1 MTGRPPLLSI
11 GLLSASLLAYEI
23 CLMHLFAIIQ
33 YHHFAYMIISLALLG
48 YGSSGTFLAIFRERL
63 RGRYAEYYVSCVVL
77 FSSTALLSFLLAQ
90 AVPFNGLELFWDIRQ
105 TAYLALL
112 FLLLFLPFFFGAV
125 AIGMT
130 LDVYRQ
136 SVANVYGS
144 DLVGAGIGSLI
155 ILFLLWLVLPD
166 HLLIVISGMGLVA
179 AAVALPELSVKRPLL
194 KACGLLG
201 LFALLAAIGQYY
213 PLQPT
218 PYKPLQQYLRVA
230 GAKIVAERASPL
242 GLVQVLESPNI
253 PLRYAPGMSLV
264 SGWEPLEQKGVFING
279 DGLSVI
285 TRFPEKIE
293 RLNYLDQ
300 MTSTL
305 PYHLQQ
311 PKNTLILG
319 IGGGQDILQAR
330 YHDLKD
336 ITAVELNGQLV
347 DLLTG
352 EYAEYSGHLLN
363 EYVRV
368 HIGDMRGF
376 MAENRQQFDL
386 IQLALVD
393 SFFPSASGLYA
404 LRENYLYTVEA
415 MHEYLHHLT
424 PQGYLSITRWAKNPP
439 RDSLKLLSTAVAA
452 LQQSGVADV
461 GHHLALI
468 RGWQT
473 STLLVKASE
482 FSMAEIDRIK
492 EFCRDRAFDIVFS
505 QATGEDLANRYNLLP
520 DSTFFQAARALV
532 GPDAADFTARYKYNL
547 VPATDDRPYFH
558 HFFKWAALQEF
569 LRLKESGGAA
579 LLESGYPILITVLAV
594 AVVLSLLLIMGPLFL
609 LQSPKKQGGREEK
622 VRRWKV
628 VAYFFFIGVA
638 FLLVEIACIQKCML
652 FLHHPV
658 YAISTVI
665 SSFLVFAGFGSL
677 RAQRLSEHPFPG
689 KLVDRVIAGIVA
701 LCLGYLLLLGKV
713 FVLVGDLPLVGRI
726 LLTAV
731 CIAPLAFLMG
741 MPFPLALSRLSD
753 EAGELVPWAWGING
767 CGSVIS
773 SMLATL
779 LAIHFG
785 FNTVL
790 AVAMLLYVAVA
801 CCFPTI
807 GRSCGNVSQSCR
819 G

>member
-63 RGRYAEYYVSCVVL
+63 RARYVVYFVSCVVL
-77 FSSTALLSFLLAQ
+77 FGSTAPLSFLLAQ

-105 TAYLALL
+105 TFYLALL

-136 SVANVYGS
+136 ATANVYGS
-144 DLVGAGIGSLI
+144 DLFGAGIGSLI
-155 ILFLLWLVLPD
+155 ILLLLWLVLPD
-166 HLLIVISGMGLVA
+166 HLLVAISGMGFVA
-179 AAVALPELSVKRPLL
+179 AAVALSELSVKRSLF
-194 KACGLLG
+194 KASGLLG
-201 LFALLAAIGQYY
+201 LFGLLAVIGHHY

-230 GAKIVAERASPL
+230 GAKIVAERSSPL
-242 GLVQVLESPNI
+242 GMVQVLESPNT

-264 SGWEPLEQKGVFING
+264 SGREPLEQKGIFING
-279 DGLSVI
+279 DGLSAI

-293 RLNYLDQ
+293 QLGYLDQ
-300 MTSTL
+300 MTSAL
-305 PYHLQQ
+305 PYHLQEPQ
-311 PKNTLILG
+311 NTLILG

-330 YHDLKD
+330 YHDLKE

-352 EYAEYSGHLLN
+352 EYAEYSGNLLRDH
-363 EYVRV
+363 VRV

-376 MAENRQQFDL
+376 MTENRQQFDL

-415 MHEYLHHLT
+415 MHEYLHHLA
-424 PQGYLSITRWAKNPP
+424 PQGYLAITRWVKNPP
-439 RDSLKLLSTAVAA
+439 RDSLKLLATAVAA

-461 GHHLALI
+461 GRHLALV

-473 STLLVKASE
+473 STLLVKAGE
-482 FSMAEIDRIK
+482 FSMVEIDRIK
-492 EFCRDRAFDIVFS
+492 EFCRTRAFDIVFS
-505 QATGEDLANRYNLLP
+505 HATGEDLANRYNLLP

-532 GPDAADFTARYKYNL
+532 GPDAADFIARYKYNL
-547 VPATDDRPYFH
+547 LPATDDRPYFH
-558 HFFKWAALQEF
+558 HFFKWSALQEF

-579 LLESGYPILITVLAV
+579 LLESGYPILIAVLAV
-594 AVVLSLLLIMGPLFL
+594 AVVLSYLLIMGPLFL
-609 LQSPKKQGGREEK
+609 LQSSKSQGGRE

-638 FLLVEIACIQKCML
+638 FLLVEIAWIQKCML

-665 SSFLVFAGFGSL
+665 ASFLVFAGFGSL
-677 RAQRLSEHPFPG
+677 CAQQLSEHPFPG
-689 KLVDRVIAGIVA
+689 KVVCRVITGIVV
-701 LCLGYLLLLGKV
+701 LCLGSLLFLGKL
-713 FVLVGDLPLVGRI
+713 FALTGDLPLVGRI
-726 LLTAV
+726 LLTAACV
-731 CIAPLAFLMG
+731 APLAFLMG
-741 MPFPLALSRLSD
+741 MPFPLALSRLAD
-753 EAGELVPWAWGING
+753 EAGQLVPWAWGING

-785 FNTVL
+785 FSTVL
-790 AVAMLLYVAVA
+790 AVAMLLYVVAA
-801 CCFPTI
+801 CCFPTT
-807 GRSCGNVSQSCR
+807 GRSCGDSSFCCH